1 VGAEAEEKR
10 EEVALAFSTTQRFA
24 YSLLSTPGF
33 PIALVQGV

>member
-24 YSLLSTPGF
+24 YSLLRTSGF
-33 PIALVQGV
+33 PIALIQGV